1 MKSEVLLKFREI
13 KLFLFDLEGVLLNNK
28 MSVEKCFESI
38 SKACNDFNHLS
49 LEFGIVTARSEDE
62 FIKRLKSIDK
72 CIVLAGS
79 LAKVN
84 MTDIFLRSHSIN
96 YQNVFYMGD
105 DLLDIPLLQKC
116 GLSCAPKSARREVK
130 RAVSFTISAD
140 NCEETLNEIFNYLKK
155 IKEPVSRATKH
166 RG

>member
-1 MKSEVLLKFREI
+1 
-13 KLFLFDLEGVLLNNK
+13 

-38 SKACNDFNHLS
+38 SKASIAFNQMDLK
-49 LEFGIVTARSEDE
+49 FGIVTARPEDE
-62 FIKRLKSIDK
+62 FIKKLKSIDN

-84 MTDIFLRSHSIN
+84 MTDTFLHSHSIN

-105 DLLDIPLLQKC
+105 GILDIPLLQKC

-130 RAVSFTISAD
+130 RAVSLSLNAD
-140 NCEETLNEIFNYLKK
+140 NCEELLKEILSYYKK
-155 IKEPVSRATKH
+155 SKEPASRATKY
-166 RG
+166 

>member
-1 MKSEVLLKFREI
+1 MDLK
-13 KLFLFDLEGVLLNNK
+13 
-28 MSVEKCFESI
+28 
-38 SKACNDFNHLS
+38 
-49 LEFGIVTARSEDE
+49 FGIVTARPEDE
-62 FIKRLKSIDK
+62 FINKLKSIDN

-79 LAKVN
+79 IAKVN
-84 MTDIFLRSHSIN
+84 MTDTFLRAHSIN

-140 NCEETLNEIFNYLKK
+140 NCEEILNEIFNYIKK
-155 IKEPVSRATKH
+155 IKEPASRATKY